1 MSVRVVNPALVH
13 IVLRAQSEVAHLLLR
28 LATVVQRRSP
38 AGEETPA
45 MHASLIHQARLLALL
60 LYAICVCARGEDSAQ
75 APAIALTV
83 LGTDPATDAQLHYQE
98 PFYLRFQVESHAPV
112 RVLAEAY
119 YQGEEVPVATI
130 KERKLL
136 SGGGT
141 DATLIFH
148 WPEQPTPVDEI
159 RLVVTR
165 IGQRQPAKTVSVPVN
180 LTWGTEPAAS
190 PRPVPQWVREF
201 EAQRER
207 ERALD
212 PEYRAYRKRSSA
224 TGRGWIVMCLIGL
237 VGFVVAG
244 GVWAARW
251 RRTTRPDEAD

>member
-1 MSVRVVNPALVH
+1 
-13 IVLRAQSEVAHLLLR
+13 
-28 LATVVQRRSP
+28 
-38 AGEETPA
+38 
-45 MHASLIHQARLLALL
+45 MHASLSRQVRLLWLL
-60 LYAICVCARGEDSAQ
+60 FLCAISVCARGDDGA
-75 APAIALTV
+75 AAHAIALTV
-83 LGTDPATDAQLHYQE
+83 LGTDPATDAQLAYQE
-98 PFYLRFQVESHAPV
+98 PFYLRFQVQSHAPV

-130 KERKLL
+130 GERRLL

-165 IGQRQPAKTVSVPVN
+165 IGQRQPAKTFSVPVN
-180 LTWGTEPAAS
+180 LTWGTEPAAA
-190 PRPVPQWVREF
+190 PRALPQWVRDF

-212 PEYRAYRKRSSA
+212 PEYRAYRERTAPRS
-224 TGRGWIVMCLIGL
+224 RGWIVASLIGL
-237 VGFVVAG
+237 VGLAVAA
-244 GVWAARW
+244 GVRAARR
-251 RRTTRPDEAD
+251 RRTEPTKLKLD

>member
-1 MSVRVVNPALVH
+1 
-13 IVLRAQSEVAHLLLR
+13 
-28 LATVVQRRSP
+28 
-38 AGEETPA
+38 
-45 MHASLIHQARLLALL
+45 MHASLKRQARLLALL
-60 LYAICVCARGEDSAQ
+60 LVCAMPFYARGGDSVQ
-75 APAIALTV
+75 PPAIALTV

-130 KERKLL
+130 DERKLR

-148 WPEQPTPVDEI
+148 WPEQLTPIDEI

-180 LTWGTEPAAS
+180 LTWGTEPAAA
-190 PRPVPQWVREF
+190 PRAVPQWVRDF

-212 PEYRAYRKRSSA
+212 PEYRAYRQRTSA
-224 TGRGWIVMCLIGL
+224 PGRGWIVVCLIGL
-237 VGFVVAG
+237 VGLAVAG

-251 RRTTRPDEAD
+251 RRTTLPDKAD